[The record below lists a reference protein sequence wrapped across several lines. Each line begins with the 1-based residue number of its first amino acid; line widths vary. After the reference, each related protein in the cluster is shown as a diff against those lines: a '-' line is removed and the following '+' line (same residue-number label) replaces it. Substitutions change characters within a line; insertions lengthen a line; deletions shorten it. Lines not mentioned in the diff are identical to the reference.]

1 MPYSETMQRLIN
13 DPRCR
18 QFQPRIATA
27 TAKRAVRRPRLAGS
41 SMSAKCSS
49 CNVKWA
55 FANGLCRGCKDAA
68 PPVAVGVPVGE
79 KENSG
84 RSSVSSVSTGMEKM
98 GIGASA
104 PPPRAPPKFK
114 PVGPPKETCTA
125 CSGTVYAAER
135 AVVRSR
141 IFHVT
146 CLKCSD
152 CGKKLTPGTVEL
164 DAESRIFCKIHFQ
177 QRRMS
182 GQLDVAAGGSAAL
195 EVAGA
200 SNVAASELG
209 ERYAQTKENA
219 QTSSAAGAFG
229 DQQSQQGAKAMACNK
244 CGQTVYDAEKMLVE
258 WSRKGKP
265 HKQVCHTALGLGLGP
280 HAPPARARP
289 RASAPSS
296 SRHEQVYHKACFR
309 CLDCNALLRAGQY
322 EMCPTCDEPPRA
334 DLVCKAHFAERLM
347 QGKVLGTPQYTG
359 GEK

>member
-1 MPYSETMQRLIN
+1 
-13 DPRCR
+13 
-18 QFQPRIATA
+18 
-27 TAKRAVRRPRLAGS
+27 
-41 SMSAKCSS
+41 MSAKCSS

-55 FANGLCRGCKDAA
+55 FANGLCRGCKDA

-98 GIGASA
+98 DLGAAA

-146 CLKCSD
+146 CLKCAD
-152 CGKKLTPGTVEL
+152 CGKKLTPGSVEL

-177 QRRMS
+177 QRQMS
-182 GQLDVAAGGSAAL
+182 GQLTVAAGGSAAL

-229 DQQSQQGAKAMACNK
+229 DQQWQQGAKAMACKK

-265 HKQVCHTALGLGLGP
+265 HKQVDHKALG
-280 HAPPARARP
+280 
-289 RASAPSS
+289 
-296 SRHEQVYHKACFR
+296 
-309 CLDCNALLRAGQY
+309 
-322 EMCPTCDEPPRA
+322 
-334 DLVCKAHFAERLM
+334 
-347 QGKVLGTPQYTG
+347 
-359 GEK
+359 

>member
-1 MPYSETMQRLIN
+1 MTPLQTVLAADHNNRK
-13 DPRCR
+13 C
-18 QFQPRIATA
+18 AA
-27 TAKRAVRRPRLAGS
+27 PRLAGS

-84 RSSVSSVSTGMEKM
+84 RSSVTLTSSSVSSVSTGMEKM
-98 GIGASA
+98 GLEKTAA
-104 PPPRAPPKFK
+104 PPSRAPPKFK

-229 DQQSQQGAKAMACNK
+229 DQQWQQGAKAMACNK

-265 HKQVCHTALGLGLGP
+265 HKQVYHTALGLGLGP